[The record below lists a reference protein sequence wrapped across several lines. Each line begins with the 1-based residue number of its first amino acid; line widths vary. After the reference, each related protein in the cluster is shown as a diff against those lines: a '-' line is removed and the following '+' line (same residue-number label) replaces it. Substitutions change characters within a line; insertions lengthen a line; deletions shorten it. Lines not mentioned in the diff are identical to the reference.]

1 MSLSS
6 RFPFIVHRKPDKRND
21 SPKTKFVLALK
32 NFLLLLDF
40 LADPRLRSR
49 VPAKSLGDQ
58 IQNKRLT
65 EKEEGKL
72 SIEKNRSQAL
82 ALKLDGCCDV
92 AWRSSLLIMIL
103 KNMQHRL
110 QEHDYRIRTRMAAP
124 QDTVILGF

>member
-1 MSLSS
+1 MYTGSQISEMTL
-6 RFPFIVHRKPDKRND
+6 PKRN
-21 SPKTKFVLALK
+21 SFWLGK

-40 LADPRLRSR
+40 LVDPRLRSR

-82 ALKLDGCCDV
+82 ALKLAV
-92 AWRSSLLIMIL
+92 VMLLGDL
-103 KNMQHRL
+103 
-110 QEHDYRIRTRMAAP
+110 P
-124 QDTVILGF
+124 S

>member
-1 MSLSS
+1 MTL
-6 RFPFIVHRKPDKRND
+6 PKRN
-21 SPKTKFVLALK
+21 SFRLGKF
-32 NFLLLLDF
+32 FLLLLDF

-82 ALKLDGCCDV
+82 ALKLDGRCDV
-92 AWRSSLLIMIL
+92 A
-103 KNMQHRL
+103 
-110 QEHDYRIRTRMAAP
+110 
-124 QDTVILGF
+124 

>member
-72 SIEKNRSQAL
+72 SIEKNRSQAR
-82 ALKLDGCCDV
+82 ALKLAV
-92 AWRSSLLIMIL
+92 VMLLGDL
-103 KNMQHRL
+103 
-110 QEHDYRIRTRMAAP
+110 P
-124 QDTVILGF
+124 S

>member
-1 MSLSS
+1 MY
-6 RFPFIVHRKPDKRND
+6 VHRKPDKRND

-72 SIEKNRSQAL
+72 SIEKNRSQASS
-82 ALKLDGCCDV
+82 KVGRCDV